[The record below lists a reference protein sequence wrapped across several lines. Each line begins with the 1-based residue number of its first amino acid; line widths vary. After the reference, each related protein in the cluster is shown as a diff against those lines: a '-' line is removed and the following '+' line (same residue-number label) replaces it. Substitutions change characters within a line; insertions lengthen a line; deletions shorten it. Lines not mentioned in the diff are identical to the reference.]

1 MGLTEQQVR
10 YFETFGFIKLPGL
23 FADEAGTIID
33 RFEAIWVAH
42 GGGHDGKPH
51 DYQQRSL
58 LLQFIDQDEYLSA
71 LLDDLRIEGAIASL
85 LGDDFNYTGGSGNYY
100 VGDTRWHSDI
110 YTVPKYTS
118 VKLAFYLDSL
128 TKDTGCLRFIPGSHR
143 YGDSFADALQ
153 PDAQQLQLWGVA
165 GPDIPAA
172 AIETQPGDVVIF
184 NQGTKHASFG
194 GSERRRMMTMNF
206 EQRYAE
212 EDLPGLREK
221 IAGMA
226 RHWVDS
232 SYGEVMVRTAGP
244 GRMRHL
250 EQRMANDSHLA
261 ELTAKA
267 REEMPE
273 SARG

>member
-42 GGGHDGKPH
+42 GGGHDWKSH

-71 LLDDLRIEGAIASL
+71 LLDDPRIEGTIASL

-110 YTVPKYTS
+110 YTAPKYTS
-118 VKLAFYLDSL
+118 VKLAFYLDPL
-128 TKDTGCLRFIPGSHR
+128 TKDTGCLRFIPGSHH

-153 PDAQQLQLWGVA
+153 PDAQQRQLWGVA
-165 GPDIPAA
+165 GPDIPAV

-212 EDLPGLREK
+212 EDLPALREK

-226 RHWVDS
+226 RHWVDT

-250 EQRMANDSHLA
+250 EQRMANDGHLA